1 MSTSSPT
8 VLLTR
13 TRSGGIAVVKL
24 AGPRVDSAPSGV
36 SDRQPLKNDNRADVV
51 IIRGEAV

>member
-13 TRSGGIAVVKL
+13 ARSGGIAVVEL
-24 AGPRVDSAPSGV
+24 AGPRVDSPPWGV
-36 SDRQPLKNDNRADVV
+36 SDQQPPKKDNRADVV
-51 IIRGEAV
+51 IIGTKVV